1 MLNILARQTWRQP
14 VLCSSKVLMATRTL
28 AGEQQARV
36 RPSNLGP
43 QEKTKTSHYL
53 RSWYSII
60 YHHYNDTTSQPEAK
74 LFISYFP
81 KIKTVLKPIF
91 DEVLTILQC
100 QGYSWEE
107 VKEYRGVLLLSP
119 SQLRRRL
126 QIFHDFSIDR
136 PTLHQVFYVSE
147 FLDCN
152 TSVLRVNGVYS
163 QGYDILPHLLDSVKD
178 LSLPQHIL
186 DQFDSQFDDTV
197 PLKDIYLYL
206 LKHYLA
212 QRFSRDIDDIEMLFD
227 KVGLPTWKSLAAYVH
242 ICDIIINSLG
252 LDFETIQANP
262 LLLNLE
268 PEEVKKVLERYPN
281 IGKSSTVDIIK
292 EFPNFLF
299 IPFLKIDL
307 WLTLLHRYKE
317 FTVDEYT
324 LRLFKSTAFKDV
336 EKRLQVLM
344 ELPEWKVICMSEKL
358 LRILRDSK
366 SVKELLNAA
375 EAGSLVTIASAIQET
390 GVKTKFHRIQRVS
403 SELILYVAQELDVEK
418 HEARELLQE
427 DFQLQYGIA
436 NVKMVLQL
444 LFDFGFTR
452 EQIIN
457 GILVLNFE
465 YGVVEQGLREFP
477 SRTEAQPFHE
487 WMENPFVLQLLAYCI
502 KKDVPHLEFP
512 FRR

>member
-281 IGKSSTVDIIK
+281 IGKSSTV
-292 EFPNFLF
+292 
-299 IPFLKIDL
+299 
-307 WLTLLHRYKE
+307 
-317 FTVDEYT
+317 
-324 LRLFKSTAFKDV
+324 
-336 EKRLQVLM
+336 
-344 ELPEWKVICMSEKL
+344 ICMSEKL